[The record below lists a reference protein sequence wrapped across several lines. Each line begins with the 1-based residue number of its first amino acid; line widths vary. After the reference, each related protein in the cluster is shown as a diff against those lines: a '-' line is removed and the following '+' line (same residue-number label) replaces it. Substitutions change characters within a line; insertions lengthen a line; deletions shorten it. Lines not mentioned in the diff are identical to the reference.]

1 MCVQISF
8 PVFQSSVQ
16 FDVRADVC
24 VSGTSPESVSRLLE
38 ELAQYGTHYLRLS
51 RFSLGSADKKGLVFQ
66 VMALHSA
73 SLTLVYVKDEPPFR
87 RWPTPESDFCS
98 RPNLSPSL
106 FEKN

>member
-1 MCVQISF
+1 MMHLHFCVYKFSF
-8 PVFQSSVQ
+8 PPFQSSVQ

-38 ELAQYGTHYLRLS
+38 ELARYGTHYLRLS

-73 SLTLVYVKDEPPFR
+73 ALTLVYVKDGPLLSAA
-87 RWPTPESDFCS
+87 PESDFF
-98 RPNLSPSL
+98 PHP
-106 FEKN
+106 